1 MMTYTILQKSMSTNL
16 ALFCSDL
23 FIIRCL
29 LTFHSFLKMFFK
41 PDDPNHPL
49 AARFDKAN
57 INGIKNQIN
66 KTLATW
72 GNNER
77 EIELRKAIDTI
88 SNPHL
93 IQKVVC
99 FGMGAIRTEPPKLL
113 LPGWE
118 QDNQRVVNQHAAA
131 VMIVHQ
137 LQAKTGQEIKL
148 FVGDPG
154 YGEPHEEAFQA
165 WSWPSE
171 PSGIKFNLVDAA
183 YNKHEHFTMVDD
195 NTLVLEIGATSALV
209 QLICSEY
216 ARPVAIIGQA
226 IREGSEGKTINK
238 HEDTF
243 WYEVE
248 FENRKYAIPGPS
260 R

>member
-29 LTFHSFLKMFFK
+29 LTFHSFRKMFFK
-41 PDDPNHPL
+41 PDDPNDPL

-148 FVGDPG
+148 FVGDPA
-154 YGEPHEEAFQA
+154 YGEPQ
-165 WSWPSE
+165 
-171 PSGIKFNLVDAA
+171 
-183 YNKHEHFTMVDD
+183 
-195 NTLVLEIGATSALV
+195 
-209 QLICSEY
+209 
-216 ARPVAIIGQA
+216 
-226 IREGSEGKTINK
+226 
-238 HEDTF
+238 
-243 WYEVE
+243 
-248 FENRKYAIPGPS
+248 
-260 R
+260 